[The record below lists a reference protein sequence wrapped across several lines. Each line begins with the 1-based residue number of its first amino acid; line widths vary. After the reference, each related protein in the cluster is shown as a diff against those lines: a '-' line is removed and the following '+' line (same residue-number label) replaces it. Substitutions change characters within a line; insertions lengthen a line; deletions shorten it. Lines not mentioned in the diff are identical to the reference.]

1 MAYLITEVLFDWLQ
15 TKRLISAVARR
26 MGVNENTLIS
36 QLRPTT
42 NTAKFAA
49 DDLVPLFDAI
59 RDAGYAQELVG
70 IVREYAE
77 RLQGDIQTLGSNESE
92 QTQLIRL
99 ISGVGAI
106 AEQLADSTKRSS
118 EPELVALL
126 NKLRTEVLPTII
138 QLEANLA
145 DKLTSIRKN
154 KRGIDGSPSPSKS

>member
-15 TKRLISAVARR
+15 KKRLISAVARR

-59 RDAGYAQELVG
+59 REAGYAQELIG

-77 RLQGDIQTLGSNESE
+77 RLQGDILTVGSQESE
-92 QTQLIRL
+92 QTQLMRL
-99 ISGVGAI
+99 VSGVGAI
-106 AEQLADSTKRSS
+106 AEQLADNTKRSN
-118 EPELVALL
+118 EADLVTLL
-126 NKLRTEVLPTII
+126 NRLRTEVFPTLL

-145 DKLTSIRKN
+145 DKLSAVRKH
-154 KRGIDGSPSPSKS
+154 KRGVDGSPSPSET